1 MIIDKFIKFVTILA
15 LSLTVSFSAMAG
27 ASAQTLKVGLYPYV
41 PRIEQF
47 KTALIEAW
55 QEVSDV
61 ELDFSDVC
69 NSDFSNWP
77 CWDGGYDTN
86 PDDFNLDVFV
96 FDALFFDDFKNKGQ
110 LESIAA
116 AEIDGIDDFVDYAIE
131 GVTEDGIYYAIPQ
144 LGCANILFYD
154 ASDVELASATNLT
167 EIESALG
174 TCTYTSEI
182 PPDPRGLM
190 IDMSGGT
197 TNAALYLDTVH
208 SLNGTYPFP
217 LLGDE
222 SELDPDA
229 IDNMRELLAL
239 ASYENA
245 TDSEDPKIGSYE
257 RAEWF
262 SNGWGRATIGYTES
276 MSVMSQNTRDNI
288 DFKVMPLSKVDES
301 YPAVFYADVIA
312 VNPNTQNR
320 DLAVQLANVMAASDT
335 IVDSFKAEGSEPPQ
349 YLMATRP
356 SVFNALGLDDP
367 IYDRMFGLVEDNDPI
382 MFKLNSDSREWLDA
396 MKGTIQEAARED
408 YVCGCDYPAIQTIF
422 SNADAPS
429 ICNETCSPYGGWNGQ
444 WTNDYPA
451 AREDSVCGCNAC
463 TVN

>member
-1 MIIDKFIKFVTILA
+1 MGV
-15 LSLTVSFSAMAG
+15 
-27 ASAQTLKVGLYPYV
+27 ASAQSLKVGLYPYV

-55 QEVSDV
+55 QEVSDIP
-61 ELDFSDVC
+61 LDFSATC
-69 NSDFSNWP
+69 NSDFSNSP
-77 CWDGGYDTN
+77 CWDGGYSQEN
-86 PDDFNLDVFV
+86 SPDRFNLDVFV
-96 FDALFFDDFKNKGQ
+96 FDALFFDEYKSAGQ
-110 LESIAA
+110 LTPMSAG
-116 AEIDGIDDFVDYAIE
+116 EIEGRDDFVDYAKE
-131 GVTEDGIYYAIPQ
+131 GVKVGETYYAIPQ

-154 ASDVELASATNLT
+154 ASDYELASATNLT
-167 EIESALG
+167 DIESALG

-182 PPDPRGLM
+182 PPDRRGLT
-190 IDMSGGT
+190 INMSGGT

-217 LLGDE
+217 LPWDE
-222 SELDPDA
+222 LELDPEA
-229 IDNMRELLAL
+229 IDNMRELLTM

-245 TDSEDPKIGSYE
+245 TDSEKPKIGSYE

-276 MSVMSQNTRDNI
+276 MSVMSQGTRDNL
-288 DFKVMPLSKVDES
+288 DFKVMPLSRVDES

-335 IVDSFKAEGSEPPQ
+335 IVNSFKAEGGEPPQ

-356 SVFNALGLDDP
+356 SVFDALGLEDP
-367 IYDRMFGLVEDNDPI
+367 IYDKMFALVEDNDPI

-408 YVCGCDYPAIQTIF
+408 YVCGCDYSAIQPIF
-422 SNADAPS
+422 NNTDAPL

-451 AREDSVCGCNAC
+451 AREGSVCGCHTCA
-463 TVN
+463 VN